1 MNTSIRA
8 FVVYALLACLIP
20 ACSSQ
25 KPTSAPQQ
33 EERAARESTGQQK
46 KPAPTSVDKP
56 KRIILLIG
64 DGMGVPGLSAASY
77 AKGEPL
83 AMLGLEHTGLMST
96 HSHEFVTTDSAA
108 SATAIA
114 TGQKT
119 HFEGVSVE
127 AGTTRKTEGEES
139 RHLQTVLEKAEKSGW
154 KTGLV
159 STSRIVHA
167 TPAAFASHRAHRHSY
182 EEIAGDMLGSGVDV
196 LLGGGTRFFEE
207 RGDGKDLLEA
217 FGDRGYK
224 IARSAEE
231 ISEAAELADRLIGLP
246 HDPDFPPAGD
256 PDRAMNLDEMT
267 RSALQVL
274 DRDNDEGFFLM
285 VEGSQIDWRGHD
297 LDGEGVIKE
306 TLDFDDAVRVALDYA
321 STRDDTLV
329 VATSDH
335 ETGGLSVLDPGYT
348 QRFSEALGG
357 DDKIAEMTGWPEGS
371 DHEAPAAALTA
382 IELGSYGESAGFG
395 PTHAQDNRLNTVFSH
410 LTQAS
415 RRYCEN
421 PGEHSG
427 LHTPAFVPIFAHGK
441 ASRHIAEAG
450 DNAELGR
457 RIKQMVGAETV
468 SAHHPVRTKPG
479 ARANQRPRNIV
490 VMVGDGMGIGALSSA
505 YYGRGE
511 LAMRSLPVKGLVSTH
526 AADRLVADS
535 AAGATALA
543 SAGRTDSGAVG
554 MVRTDDGLESKATL
568 IERAE
573 QQGKATGLVTTTT
586 LTHATPAAFYAHM
599 PSRADEQKAADSFVN
614 FPERISGSDGI
625 DIAFGAGRQI
635 FGDERIAK
643 LEERGVVV
651 ESTWSDEVPA
661 GKQVVRFMGH
671 KGLDSA
677 ADRHGDDD
685 PATPTLRQMTRTA
698 LSALSKDDDGFVL
711 MVEGGQID
719 WAQHGMKRDDDL
731 FSEVADFDEAVAEVM
746 EFARRDGETLVV
758 VTADHDHTTT
768 LIDDHYKFNECS
780 CGAAVECG
788 GDHEL
793 TKMPV
798 AVDKVERNEGLEDTR
813 LQGEYAPLEIAVQYA
828 WLVQEGAP
836 RAGEAG
842 PHSANFVPLFAFG
855 PHSDGLRGFRDLPEV
870 GQHLQDALG
879 DP

>member
-8 FVVYALLACLIP
+8 LVVYLLLLCLIP

-25 KPTSAPQQ
+25 KRSSAPQ
-33 EERAARESTGQQK
+33 EDERASREAVAEHK
-46 KPAPTSVDKP
+46 KAAPAAEEKP

-64 DGMGVPGLSAASY
+64 DGMGVPGLTAASY

-83 AMLGLEHTGLMST
+83 AMLGLEQMGLMST

-119 HFEGVSVE
+119 HFEGVSVKP
-127 AGTTRKTEGEES
+127 GTTKDNEKDES
-139 RHLQTVLEKAEKSGW
+139 RHIQTVLEKAEKSGW

-159 STSRIVHA
+159 STSKIVHA
-167 TPAAFASHRAHRHSY
+167 TPAAFASHRAHRKSY
-182 EEIAGDMLGSGVDV
+182 EDIASDLFASGVDV
-196 LLGGGTRFFEE
+196 LLGGGTRYFEE
-207 RGDGKDLLEA
+207 RGDGKDLLGA
-217 FGDRGYK
+217 FADKGYK

-231 ISEAAELADRLIGLP
+231 IAQAAELADRLIGLP
-246 HDPDFPPAGD
+246 HDPDFPAAGD
-256 PDRAMNLDEMT
+256 PDRAMNLAQMT

-297 LDGEGVIKE
+297 LDGEGVIRE
-306 TLDFDDAVRVALDYA
+306 TLDFDEAVRVALDYA
-321 STRDDTLV
+321 SGRDDTLV

-335 ETGGLSVLDPGYT
+335 ETGGLSVLDPGYSD
-348 QRFSEALGG
+348 RLRDALGG

-371 DHEAPAAALTA
+371 PHDAPAPALTH
-382 IELGSYGESAGFG
+382 IDVGSYGESASFG
-395 PTHAQDNRLNTVFSH
+395 PTHSEDNQLNTVFSH

-415 RRYCEN
+415 RGHCEN
-421 PGEHSG
+421 PREFSG
-427 LHTPAFVPIFAHGK
+427 LHTPVFVPIFAQGK
-441 ASRHIAEAG
+441 ASRYIAEAG

-468 SAHHPVRTKPG
+468 SAHNPVRAKPG

-490 VMVGDGMGIGALSSA
+490 VMIGDGMGIGALSAA
-505 YYGRGE
+505 YYGRGD
-511 LAMRSLPVKGLVSTH
+511 LAMRSLPVKGLASTH

-543 SAGRTDSGAVG
+543 SAGRTDAGAVG
-554 MVRTDDGLESKATL
+554 MVRTDAGLESKATL
-568 IERAE
+568 LERAE
-573 QQGKATGLVTTTT
+573 KMGKATGLVTTTT

-599 PSRADEQKAADSFVN
+599 PSRADEQKAADYFVDL
-614 FPERISGSDGI
+614 PDRIGGSDGI
-625 DIAFGAGRQI
+625 EIAFGAGPDI
-635 FGDERIAK
+635 FGEERIAK

-651 ESTWSDEVPA
+651 ESTWSDRVPA
-661 GKQVVRFMGH
+661 GKQVVRFLGQ
-671 KGLDSA
+671 KGLAPA
-677 ADRHGDDD
+677 AERHGDED

-698 LSALSKDDDGFVL
+698 LSALSKDEDGFVL

-719 WAQHGMKRDDDL
+719 WVQHAMKRDESL
-731 FSEVADFDEAVAEVM
+731 VAEVADFDDAVAEVM

-768 LIDDHYKFNECS
+768 LIDDHYKFDECS

-793 TKMPV
+793 NKMPV
-798 AVDKVERNEGLEDTR
+798 AVDRVERNEGLRDTR
-813 LQGEYAPLEIAVQYA
+813 LQGEYSPLEFALQYA

-836 RAGEAG
+836 RAGASA

-855 PHSDGLRGFRDLPEV
+855 PRSDGLRGFHDLPEV
-870 GQHLQDALG
+870 GQLLQDALG
-879 DP
+879 DR